1 MFLLWRHPPHEI
13 AQKII
18 QFIILQFL
26 SLHGLFILGV
36 LLAVSVATVS
46 VLAQEAQEDN
56 QRQASTSVQELGIG
70 GGRSLSE
77 SVRHVYQ
84 QTGGRILSVER
95 VPADGHSI
103 NRVKYVDIHGRVRY
117 MDDVD
122 SVPEA
127 DFGDEGD

>member
-18 QFIILQFL
+18 QFIVLQFL
-26 SLHGLFILGV
+26 SLYGLSMLGV

-46 VLAQEAQEDN
+46 VLAQEDN
-56 QRQASTSVQELGIG
+56 QRQAPTSIQELGIG